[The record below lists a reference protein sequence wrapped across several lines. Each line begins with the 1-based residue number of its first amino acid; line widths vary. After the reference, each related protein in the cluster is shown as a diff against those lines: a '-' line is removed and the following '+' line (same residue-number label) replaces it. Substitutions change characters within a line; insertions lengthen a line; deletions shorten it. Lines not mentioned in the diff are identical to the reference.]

1 MFENFDMNENT
12 QMLEGGN
19 QNSAQ
24 NFPSLANNQNQNN
37 NPIFNIN
44 PFNNMNNNML
54 NNIPINNNLGNN
66 NMMEANM
73 INNNNMMNN
82 NLMMPM
88 QIGMP
93 IPIPPFNIFNNNY
106 MMDMNSTMKSF
117 EQLFGNLIGPNNLF
131 ISTKSLNLN
140 IIHYDEALT
149 KTADN
154 NLCCSYFKMELG
166 GTFYGVNNFNLF
178 KYICRRVSKSSK
190 NFILLSSGSCSQKVF
205 DYCLNKNINNIPI
218 YYIYCYN
225 REKYIPLMNKYPK
238 LKGIFTLF
246 DELKAAISSNN
257 NMFNIPIKSSN
268 LIFLS
273 DYNNT
278 YIKLHF
284 EIVRKYSLYKL
295 LKSNNYN
302 QSKFLDLIRK
312 KSPYYMNIA
321 KELLYNDDDAMINFF
336 KNNTTETE
344 DNLRK
349 VFNHNHNINSYISNY
364 TVESFYYQYL
374 NKFLREGDFN
384 SFRLLSN
391 HISKFIYHLYE
402 YRKTLLQPGFLTLY
416 RHMYISEEEFNLYQ
430 NSIGKVI
437 CYPSFTSTS
446 ALEDTYYSMNSDPN
460 KKILVKLIIQ
470 QNNSHSIINIRNL
483 SQHPNEEEYL
493 CLPFSFFKIINVEC
507 KNENGIHKDII
518 YLTALN
524 SEKPLEEMFLE
535 FMENETDNLDPDGL
549 QMLKL
554 INNDTTLIL
563 NPWLKSEMYLK
574 ADYDLFL

>member
-1 MFENFDMNENT
+1 
-12 QMLEGGN
+12 
-19 QNSAQ
+19 
-24 NFPSLANNQNQNN
+24 
-37 NPIFNIN
+37 
-44 PFNNMNNNML
+44 
-54 NNIPINNNLGNN
+54 
-66 NMMEANM
+66 
-73 INNNNMMNN
+73 
-82 NLMMPM
+82 
-88 QIGMP
+88 
-93 IPIPPFNIFNNNY
+93 
-106 MMDMNSTMKSF
+106 
-117 EQLFGNLIGPNNLF
+117 
-131 ISTKSLNLN
+131 
-140 IIHYDEALT
+140 
-149 KTADN
+149 
-154 NLCCSYFKMELG
+154 
-166 GTFYGVNNFNLF
+166 
-178 KYICRRVSKSSK
+178 
-190 NFILLSSGSCSQKVF
+190 
-205 DYCLNKNINNIPI
+205 
-218 YYIYCYN
+218 
-225 REKYIPLMNKYPK
+225 
-238 LKGIFTLF
+238 
-246 DELKAAISSNN
+246 
-257 NMFNIPIKSSN
+257 MFNIPIKSSN

-312 KSPYYMNIA
+312 KSPYYMNMA

-416 RHMYISEEEFNLYQ
+416 RHMYISEEEFNLYK

-493 CLPFSFFKIINVEC
+493 CLPFSFFKITNVEC